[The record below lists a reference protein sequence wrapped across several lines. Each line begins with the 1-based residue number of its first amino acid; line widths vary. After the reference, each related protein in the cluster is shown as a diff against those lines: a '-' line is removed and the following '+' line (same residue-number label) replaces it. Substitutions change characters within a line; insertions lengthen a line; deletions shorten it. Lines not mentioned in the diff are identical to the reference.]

1 MCNDGT
7 GEWAL
12 MYVLD
17 VCMCD
22 DGPGDV
28 GTHVGAP
35 RRARA
40 VNMLFIYVA
49 VGVAVCSILGVA
61 VGVAVGVAMCVAMD
75 AASCSA
81 PQMSRKLSFSMVEFQ
96 RSGG

>member
-1 MCNDGT
+1 MMGQ
-7 GEWAL
+7 EMWAL

-81 PQMSRKLSFSMVEFQ
+81 PHISRKLSFSMVEFQ